1 MAQLGNYVSEQL
13 AEPSNDFS
21 PIPVGTYAMEVI
33 ESDIAETKN
42 GKGTLLKMTLRVTEG
57 EFENRR
63 VWAQFNIRHENQQAQ
78 EIGQRQLSDLS
89 RACGF
94 TANPSDSEDF
104 HGIPI
109 KVSVKIGKAQ
119 EGYEPRNEVSRF
131 IAADQIAPAV
141 SPRQSAAPQQRAA
154 APQHNVT
161 GKAPPPWKR
170 SA

>member
-21 PIPVGTYAMEVI
+21 PIPPGTYAMEVI

-42 GKGTLLKMTLRVTEG
+42 GRGILLKLTLRVTEG

-63 VWAQFNIRHENQQAQ
+63 VWSQLNIRHENQQAQ

-131 IAADQIAPAV
+131 IAADQQQASA
-141 SPRQSAAPQQRAA
+141 PRQNTAPQQRAA

-161 GKAPPPWKR
+161 GKAPPPWQRK
-170 SA
+170 AG